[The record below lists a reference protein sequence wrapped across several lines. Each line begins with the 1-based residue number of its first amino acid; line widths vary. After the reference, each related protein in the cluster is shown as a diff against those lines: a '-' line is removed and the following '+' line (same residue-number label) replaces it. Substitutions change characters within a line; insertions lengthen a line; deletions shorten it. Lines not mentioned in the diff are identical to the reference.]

1 MTKTACFFSTES
13 EEQIMRQQYSVQ
25 DIRILESLGYRVV
38 ICSRLK
44 DIPFR
49 CDLYFGWWAAG
60 SILPLIVAKL
70 SRRPLIVV
78 CGGNETMYYEDSVT
92 AEKAGY
98 LVAPWYKKLAV
109 KITLRFADSVLVV
122 SKFMQNGIKSISN
135 RATNVVHLSVCLV
148 SFAPN
153 TKAKEYITTMSAYAE
168 NLKLKRFPE
177 FLRAAAIVTRE
188 FPLQKFLLIG
198 TKPQYGSEIFNLINE
213 LNLSENLVFAGHVP
227 NKKISDFFN
236 LSHCFVQI
244 SDTETFGLAVAEA
257 MSCNVPVIVSSR
269 GALPEVAGHYGIYV
283 DHNEPE
289 SIAAAMLQ
297 VLRASDA
304 GSDLN
309 SRTWVENK
317 FSFEIRKNHI
327 ENIIRSV
334 SRS

>member
-1 MTKTACFFSTES
+1 MTKTVCFFSTEG
-13 EEQIMRQQYSVQ
+13 EEQIMRQQYSLLDV
-25 DIRILESLGYRVV
+25 RILESLGYRVI

-70 SRRPLIVV
+70 SRRPLIVI

-92 AEKAGY
+92 AKKRGY

-122 SKFMQNGIKSISN
+122 SKFMQNGVKSISN
-135 RATNVVHLSVCLV
+135 RATNVVYLSVCTA

-153 TKAKEYITTMSAYAE
+153 TNAKEYITTMSAYPE
-168 NLKLKRFPE
+168 NLILKRFPE
-177 FLRAAAIVTRE
+177 FLRAAAIVKRE

-198 TKPQYGSEIFNLINE
+198 KKPQHGSEIFNLINE
-213 LNLSENLVFAGHVP
+213 LNLSENLIFAGHLP
-227 NKKISDFFN
+227 NKKIPKLLN
-236 LSHCFVQI
+236 MSHCFVQI

-257 MSCNVPVIVSSR
+257 MSCNVQVIISNR
-269 GALPEVAGHYGIYV
+269 GALPEVAGHHGLYV
-283 DHNEPE
+283 DHNDPE

-304 GSDLN
+304 GSELD
-309 SRTWVENK
+309 SRTWVKNK
-317 FSFEIRKNHI
+317 FSFEKRKNHI
-327 ENIIRSV
+327 ENTIASVLRS
-334 SRS
+334 